1 MHSPERAKPIEIQVV
16 NSVTLSPSLREEIIA
31 LCNRAYEEDLEPLFE
46 TFTGAVHLLGY
57 CESILVSHALWV
69 RRYLQAGTG
78 PLMRTAYVEALA
90 TEAGYRG
97 RGYAAALL
105 KTLIGEVQAYD
116 LAALSPSDAGYY
128 RRLDWELWRG
138 PLFIRENG
146 SLLPSP
152 DDEEVMIY
160 RLPKTPALD
169 INDPLSA
176 EWREGELW

>member
-1 MHSPERAKPIEIQVV
+1 MPSSVKPDSFEIKVFD
-16 NSVTLSPSLREEIIA
+16 SSALSPSLREEIIA
-31 LCNRAYEEDLEPLFE
+31 LCNRAYEEDLGPLFE

-69 RRYLQAGTG
+69 TRYLQAGAG

-97 RGYAAALL
+97 RGYAAVLL
-105 KTLIGEVQAYD
+105 KQLIGKVQDYD

-128 RRLDWELWRG
+128 QRLGWELWRG
-138 PLFIRENG
+138 PLFIRANG
-146 SLLPSP
+146 ELEASP
-152 DDEEVMIY
+152 EDEEVMIY

-169 INDPLSA
+169 ITDPLSA